1 MKKQAI
7 TEKQQLILDFLKEE
21 VREKGY
27 PPAIRE
33 ICAATG
39 LRSTAT
45 VHAHLESL
53 ESKGYIRRSPSKNR
67 CIEILDAPSRPVY
80 AEYVDV
86 PIVGKVTAGAPVLAS
101 EDTEGYFPIPADVL
115 GNYDAFM
122 LRVRGDSMEG
132 AGIFSGDLILVRRQQ
147 EANDGDI
154 VVVLLEDSATV
165 KRYYREE
172 NMVRLSSENSAYQD
186 ILTRRAVMIGRVIGL
201 YRSLL

>member
-7 TEKQQLILDFLKEE
+7 TEKQQRILDFVKSE

-33 ICAATG
+33 ICSAVG

-67 CIEILDAPSRPVY
+67 CIEVLDASAGKFG

-86 PIVGKVTAGAPVLAS
+86 PIIGKVTAGAPILVV
-101 EDTEGYFPIPADVL
+101 ENTEGHFPIPVDFL

-132 AGIFSGDLILVRRQQ
+132 AGIFSDDLILVRRQQ
-147 EANDGDI
+147 EAENGDI
-154 VVVLLEDSATV
+154 VVAMLDDSAAI
-165 KRYYREE
+165 KRFFIEK
-172 NMVRLSSENSAYQD
+172 NMVRLHSENPNYQD
-186 ILTRRAVMIGRVIGL
+186 ILTRRAVIIGKVIGL
-201 YRSLL
+201 YRSMI